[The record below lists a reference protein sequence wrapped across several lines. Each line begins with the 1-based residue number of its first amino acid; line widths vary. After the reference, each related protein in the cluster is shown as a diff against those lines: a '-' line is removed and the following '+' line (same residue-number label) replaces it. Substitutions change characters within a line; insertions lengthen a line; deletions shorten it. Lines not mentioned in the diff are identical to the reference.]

1 METTTKNAKAVGMDA
16 AKTTSERVVLKTTEV
31 TRDLIGSKIA
41 DKITSAGKPKNK
53 GKEEDN
59 YTNKSQEIYVPPEKH
74 QQIEKHKVGISK
86 NYKPIRQHI

>member
-16 AKTTSERVVLKTTEV
+16 AKTTSKRVVLKTTEV

-86 NYKPIRQHI
+86 SYKPVRQHI